1 MKRWIRMLREGEG
14 GEPRIE
20 GIEKN
25 VYTGI

>member
-1 MKRWIRMLREGEG
+1 MKRRIRTLREGEG

-25 VYTGI
+25 VYAGI

>member
-1 MKRWIRMLREGEG
+1 MKRWIRTLREGEG

-25 VYTGI
+25 VCAGI